1 MILISLKRNAPWFF
15 HYLENYNHLFFDIR
29 HSNIHARQ
37 EKINISLE
45 LDLQGYE
52 GLIFYLYRENSRK
65 LNFGLYKHSVD
76 QIHNINNLN
85 LVLDQDTS
93 NLLDFV
99 IVPFG
104 YFKDEHKF
112 YVKFECD
119 ELETSFE
126 IHAWESSNLF
136 KNLKSVIRIDNQY
149 TELIP
154 IDDYKGYYYQVE
166 RSFKGNQTGRLFDLI
181 NLLVE
186 LDKSRDELFNESLFD
201 PMDNDIKSLFSKTNE
216 FLFELCQTSIP
227 LEMKSLL
234 RELERLKF
242 NIDHLSKEEIF
253 NWLDN
258 LVDFY
263 SGKS

>member
-1 MILISLKRNAPWFF
+1 MILISLKRDTPWFF

-29 HSNIHARQ
+29 LSNTH
-37 EKINISLE
+37 NIQGEIKFSLE
-45 LDLQGYE
+45 LNLQGYE
-52 GLIFYLYRENSRK
+52 GLIFYLYRENFRK
-65 LNFGLYKHSVD
+65 LNFGLYRHSVD

-85 LVLDQDTS
+85 LVLDQKVS
-93 NLLDFV
+93 NSLDLV

-112 YVKFECD
+112 NVRFDCD
-119 ELETSFE
+119 ELETSFD

-186 LDKSRDELFNESLFD
+186 LDKSRDELNNETLFD
-201 PMDNDIKSLFSKTNE
+201 PMDNEIKSLVSKTNE

-242 NIDHLSKEEIF
+242 NIDNLTKEEIF